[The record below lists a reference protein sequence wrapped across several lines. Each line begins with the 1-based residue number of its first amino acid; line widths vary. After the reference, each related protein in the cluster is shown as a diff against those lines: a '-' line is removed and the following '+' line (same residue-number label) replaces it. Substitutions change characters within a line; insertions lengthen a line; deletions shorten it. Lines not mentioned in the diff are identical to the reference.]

1 MSNFFPDTRGQ
12 WWSLFLGSLVQS
24 CCGEGGIL
32 QQISLACARSVSA
45 TVALPLLT
53 ACVLSH
59 LHCSGSRLLC
69 WGLSEVGPGLHALPR
84 SKPLSFRFSGTPQ
97 RRRLCWACVLC
108 SSQVQAAQVTRR
120 LVSAVA
126 PSWRLRLVTSPIPA
140 AQFSGCTMGAP
151 YQVCCASLLG
161 S

>member
-84 SKPLSFRFSGTPQ
+84 SKPLRFRFSGTPQ
-97 RRRLCWACVLC
+97 RCRLSWACVLYP
-108 SSQVQAAQVTRR
+108 SQAQAAQVTRC
-120 LVSAVA
+120 LVSTLSPGRGCVSYHLPNPSRWVYWIAV
-126 PSWRLRLVTSPIPA
+126 
-140 AQFSGCTMGAP
+140 GAP
-151 YQVCCASLLG
+151 PQVCRVSLLE